1 MNTLEQPPKKDPSTT
16 VEEYFKQEDATKKL
30 AEQAALAAKL
40 EAPVA
45 LKEIKDPKM
54 FAAIEFFQALPDTE
68 GKWGEVFESLQK
80 DELTPQAYDFLKKF
94 VNGEA
99 GPKATYFFDEK
110 KNEGFFETPQMK
122 EFREAKDEF
131 QGKFG
136 AKLDTW
142 KSKGFVVEDMNS
154 LVKAYMADKGLDLVT
169 TADKKVGWGTP
180 GSGFDFKM

>member
-1 MNTLEQPPKKDPSTT
+1 MNTLEQPPKKDPAEV
-16 VEEYFKQEDATKKL
+16 VEAYMKQEETQKKL

-45 LKEIKDPKM
+45 LKEIKDPKI

-80 DELTPQAYDFLKKF
+80 DELTPKAYDFLQKF

-131 QGKFG
+131 TNKFS
-136 AKLDTW
+136 AKLNSPAW
-142 KSKGFVVEDMNS
+142 KAMEIDINE
-154 LVKAYMADKGLDLVT
+154 LTKAYMADKNLDLVN
-169 TADKKVGWGTP
+169 DGKKVYWGTP
-180 GSGFDFKM
+180 KAGFDFKI